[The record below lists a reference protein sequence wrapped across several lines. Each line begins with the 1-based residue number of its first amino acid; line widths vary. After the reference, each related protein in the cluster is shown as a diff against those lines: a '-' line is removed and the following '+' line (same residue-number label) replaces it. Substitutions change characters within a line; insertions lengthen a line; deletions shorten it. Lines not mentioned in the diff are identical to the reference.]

1 MGLLDDQ
8 TQMEYY
14 QGNDYGN
21 YQFTSLTDII
31 NQFMV
36 VYVGENKVIPKASRI
51 DVAFHAQRAL
61 AELSFDTFKSVKAHE
76 IVVPATLQM
85 ILPHDYV
92 NYTKL
97 SWSDSAGI
105 KHPIYP
111 TKHTQNPF
119 TIIQDEDGLYSFAE
133 DQSLVINGEFDSS
146 LDNGWSYSTPGNS
159 AAWDST
165 KSSDIYDASGTLI
178 ATQYYFNLI
187 EDVIGI
193 NNEHL
198 QFSQLW
204 TTQGGTGSRSYGA
217 WQQIDV
223 TSANVINLT
232 ASGTSGARQL
242 DSTTSDIL
250 CDYGVIRVGIT
261 TTDPNVGWTNSG
273 TAGGNVTGY
282 DSSTFSA
289 GVPSP
294 NYDASKL
301 DLGYV
306 EWDDGT
312 SSQKELE
319 DINVSAFDYVWVY
332 VQSFSPWT
340 SDGVTTVTAGG
351 AGSTTPIAPT
361 LSVNNTHQSNSI
373 DNISVTIPGPPQSF
387 QQNADTDSNSTT
399 WNNYKSGT
407 PSENQDDY
415 QDDTYWPMDGSRFGL
430 DPQHAQANGSFFID
444 QRLGKIHFSSNISG
458 KTVILDYISDSLG
471 TDGEMQVHKFAEE
484 AMYRYI
490 LHGIAA
496 GRIQTQQIVP
506 RLKKEKFAA
515 IRQAKLRLSDIKIEE
530 LTQILRGKSKQIKH

>member
-1 MGLLDDQ
+1 MGLLDKTIPQ
-8 TQMEYY
+8 YY
-14 QGNDYGN
+14 QGNDFGN
-21 YQFTSLTDII
+21 YQFVSLEDII
-31 NQFMV
+31 NQFIT
-36 VYVGENKVIPKASRI
+36 VYVGDQKIISKASRI
-51 DVAFHAQRAL
+51 DGAFHAQRAL

-85 ILPHDYV
+85 ILPHVYV

-373 DNISVTIPGPPQSF
+373 DNISVTIPGHPQSF
-387 QQNADTDSNSTT
+387 QQNADTDSNSTNM
-399 WNNYKSGT
+399 NNYKYGK

-444 QRLGKIHFSSNISG
+444 QRLGIIHFSSNISG

-471 TDGEMQVHKFAEE
+471 TDGEMQVHKFAVE
-484 AMYRYI
+484 AIYRYI